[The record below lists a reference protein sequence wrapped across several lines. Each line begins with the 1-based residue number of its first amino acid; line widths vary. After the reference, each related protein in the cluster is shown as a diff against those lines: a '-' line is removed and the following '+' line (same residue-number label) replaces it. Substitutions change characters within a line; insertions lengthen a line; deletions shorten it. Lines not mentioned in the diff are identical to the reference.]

1 MEPDEIAIYSYSY
14 HDQLLATS
22 TFIGDR
28 HLNISIGIATVGRR
42 DILSA
47 TIKQLSKQTRP
58 PDRLY
63 ICPVSPNDLD
73 LSCLDEFPA
82 AHEVVNGPQG
92 SSHQR
97 NAIMRCAKTTDIIV
111 FFDDDF
117 LADPCYL
124 AETERLFVDHPDVVV
139 ATGCVLADGA
149 TGPGLSVSD
158 GLSILAQQSQPI
170 GDADLELTYG
180 AYGCNMAI
188 RLAIA
193 IKNGIEFDEK
203 LPLYGWWEDIDLS
216 RRLSPFGRICRSN
229 QLRGVHL
236 GWKAGRSPGKR
247 LGYSQ
252 VANLLYLRAKGS
264 ISSRVAFKRI
274 AMNVAANFGRSFYP
288 EPWIDR
294 RGRLLGNAIAFAHL
308 FRGKL
313 SPEYVAKL

>member
-1 MEPDEIAIYSYSY
+1 LD
-14 HDQLLATS
+14 
-22 TFIGDR
+22 
-28 HLNISIGIATVGRR
+28 ISIGIATVGRR
-42 DILSA
+42 DVLSV
-47 TIKQLSKQTRP
+47 TIKQLAKQIRL

-63 ICPVSPNDLD
+63 ICPASPDDLD
-73 LSCLDEFPA
+73 LSCLETFPA
-82 AHEVVNGPQG
+82 PYEVVNGSRG
-92 SSHQR
+92 LTHQR
-97 NAIMRCAKTTDIIV
+97 NVILRRAATADIIV

-117 LADPCYL
+117 LADPRYL
-124 AETERLFVDHPDVVV
+124 AETEQLFMSEADVVI
-139 ATGCVLADGA
+139 ATGRVLADGA

-188 RLAIA
+188 RLPIA
-193 IKNGIEFDEK
+193 IKNSIEFDEK
-203 LPLYGWWEDIDLS
+203 LPLYGWWEDIDFS

-229 QLRGVHL
+229 KLRGVHL
-236 GWKAGRSPGKR
+236 GSKAGRSPGKR

-308 FRGKL
+308 FKGKL